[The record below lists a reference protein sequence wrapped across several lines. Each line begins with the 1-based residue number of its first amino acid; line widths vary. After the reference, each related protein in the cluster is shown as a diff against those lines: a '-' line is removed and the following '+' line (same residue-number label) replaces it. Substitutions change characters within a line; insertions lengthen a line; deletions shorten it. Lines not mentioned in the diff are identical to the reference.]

1 MSADRVVQCM
11 LAGMSE
17 RISPVSAMAFSTGP
31 GNASYDLQDPVLTRQ
46 WIHIKDHQQ
55 IQTQHTHTQADEHLD
70 NIHTVTGRHTITSLR
85 VLSVQAVGDK
95 QTERQ

>member
-55 IQTQHTHTQADEHLD
+55 TQTQHTHTHRQMNTWITYTQSPEDIQSHL
-70 NIHTVTGRHTITSLR
+70 
-85 VLSVQAVGDK
+85 
-95 QTERQ
+95 